1 MPFLRS
7 LIFLSV
13 STSLSIPSPPL
24 LSSNLVQL
32 HIELS
37 RHTSVRPLTHIHP
50 FIHPPIHPSI
60 YPSSHP
66 PNHSSIYS
74 FKHSFIHSNNLS
86 THPYILHSLQDNKQN
101 NKQQKT
107 TDKLGLREIKPRQ
120 RPPAYK
126 TTYGTLN
133 HARNSP
139 KLPT

>member
-60 YPSSHP
+60 YS
-66 PNHSSIYS
+66 
-74 FKHSFIHSNNLS
+74 S
-86 THPYILHSLQDNKQN
+86 THPPIHLSIQPSTQPFIYILIQTFIHPFKQPVHSPIYPPLITRQQTKQ
-101 NKQQKT
+101 
-107 TDKLGLREIKPRQ
+107 
-120 RPPAYK
+120 
-126 TTYGTLN
+126 
-133 HARNSP
+133 
-139 KLPT
+139 

>member
-1 MPFLRS
+1 MPFLRL

-32 HIELS
+32 RIELS

-60 YPSSHP
+60 YSSTHP
-66 PNHSSIYS
+66 PIHLSIQPSTQPFIYILIQT
-74 FKHSFIHSNNLS
+74 FIHPNTLS

-101 NKQQKT
+101 NKQQKLPT
-107 TDKLGLREIKPRQ
+107 NW
-120 RPPAYK
+120 AY
-126 TTYGTLN
+126 GRLS
-133 HARNSP
+133 HARGP
-139 KLPT
+139 LPIKEL